1 MIETLTLKPLKN
13 LPGQAAILLLL
24 AAAPAATF
32 AAAPNATA
40 TRQKQDR
47 TVSGVVK
54 DQKGEP
60 IPGINIL
67 IKNSVTGTSTDS
79 QGKYSIKADGEAI
92 LVFSGIGFVTR
103 EVAVNNQSSV
113 DISLQEDTR
122 QLNELVVV
130 GYGTQKKS
138 DLTGSVSSIS
148 EAQFKKTPVASL
160 DNGLRGRAAGVQVT
174 STSNQPGGATSI
186 RIRGSNSVNTGSE
199 PLYVIDGF
207 PVFNDNAATAGG
219 ATVGPKLNALSL
231 INPNDI
237 VSIEVLKDASA
248 AAIYGARGANG
259 VVLVTTKKGQEG
271 RMKIDINAYYG
282 VQQVSKKLPLLNAT
296 EYAQLVNDANG
307 KEIYTQEQ
315 IASFGKGTDWQD
327 EIFRSAPVQNY
338 QVTASGGDAK
348 TKYSL
353 SLNYFDQAGIIINSD
368 FKRYSGRFNFE
379 KQATSRLSL
388 GANLSIAN
396 TNANQALS
404 STGGGEGTQGVIVS
418 ALDFNPILKPRNAD
432 GTYVLENDR
441 GIPIGNPVATALELT
456 NKSATTR
463 FLGNVF
469 AAYKIIDGLEFRTS
483 IGADITST
491 GEKYYAPR
499 TILAGS
505 AAQGIGRVSTSN
517 GTSWLNENTLTFNK
531 TFGRHAITA
540 LAGFSA
546 QKYTRNLLTS
556 SASGFVNDLLGA
568 DNLESGAIIRTPVTN
583 TNDWSLI
590 SYIGRINYGFN
601 DKYLLTLTGR
611 ADGSSKFG
619 NNNKYGFFPSG
630 SVAWKL
636 SEEEF
641 IKDINAINEL
651 KLRLS
656 YGRIGNQEINSYQ
669 SLAGLTGASY
679 IIGDKVVKGFAPNN
693 IPNPNLKWETT
704 TQTDLGV
711 DLGLFR
717 NRLNLTF
724 DAYYKKTTDMLLNI
738 NVPWSTGFAS
748 ALQNIGSIENKG
760 IELGIQAVVLDKDL
774 KWNINFNVAANKN
787 KVLDLGPVSQIL
799 TGEINGYLKISDPV
813 VIVPGQPLNSFYG
826 YVSDGIFQT
835 GDDIAG
841 GAQKTAVPGDRKY
854 KDLNGDGVLDAKDRT
869 FIGNAQPK
877 FFGGFTNDFSYKGFD
892 LSASFNYVVGNKILN
907 STRAD
912 LDLPTGQKNSSA
924 RVKDRWTPTNPS
936 NTIPRATLNRAFLF
950 SDAQIEDGSFLRLG
964 SLSLGYNFPSSWV
977 SKAGISNA
985 KLYVSAQNLFVIT
998 KYTGFDPETN
1008 QSGQNNILRGIDS
1021 DSYPNSRS
1029 FLVGVNLSF

>member
-1 MIETLTLKPLKN
+1 MLKIPLLRPRPGFALT
-13 LPGQAAILLLL
+13 AILFLLYGSHS
-24 AAAPAATF
+24 F
-32 AAAPNATA
+32 A
-40 TRQKQDR
+40 QSI
-47 TVSGVVK
+47 TVSGLVK
-54 DQKGEP
+54 SKAEQTG
-60 IPGINIL
+60 IPGINVL
-67 IKNSVTGTSTDS
+67 VKNSLTGTATDA
-79 QGKYSIKADGEAI
+79 QGKYSISVSTNAT
-92 LVFSGIGFVTR
+92 LVFSGIGFITQ
-103 EVAVNNQSSV
+103 EVALNNRNV
-113 DISLQEDTR
+113 LDITLQEDTK
-122 QLNELVVV
+122 QLSELVVV

-148 EAQFKKTPVASL
+148 EAQFKKTPVVSL

-174 STSNQPGGATSI
+174 STSNQPGGATTI

-207 PVFNDNAATAGG
+207 PVFNDNSATAGG

-271 RMKIDINAYYG
+271 KMKIEVNAYYG
-282 VQQVSKKLPLLNAT
+282 VQKVSKTLPLLNAT

-307 KEIYTQEQ
+307 KAIYTADQ
-315 IASFGKGTDWQD
+315 IASFGQGTNWQD

-338 QVTASGGDAK
+338 QVAASGGDAK

-353 SLNYFDQAGIIINSD
+353 SLNYFDQSGIIINSN
-368 FKRYSGRFNFE
+368 FKRYSARFNFE

-388 GANLSIAN
+388 GSNLSIAN
-396 TNANQALS
+396 TNAQQALS

-418 ALDFNPILKPRNAD
+418 ALDFNPILKVRNAD
-432 GTYVLENDR
+432 GAYLLESDR

-456 NKSATTR
+456 NRSATTR
-463 FLGNVF
+463 FLGNAF
-469 AAYKIIDGLEFRTS
+469 ASYRILDGLEFKTS
-483 IGADITST
+483 VGADITST

-505 AAQGIGRVSTSN
+505 SAQGVGRASTAN
-517 GTSWLNENTLTFNK
+517 GTSWLNENTLTYNK
-531 TFGRHAITA
+531 TFDKHAITA

-546 QKYTRNLLTS
+546 QKYTRNLLTA

-568 DNLESGAIIRTPVTN
+568 DNLGSGALISTPVTSVS
-583 TNDWSLI
+583 DWSLL

-619 NNNKYGFFPSG
+619 KNNKYGFFPSG
-630 SVAWKL
+630 SIAWKL

-641 IKDINAINEL
+641 IKDISFFDEL

-656 YGRIGNQEINSYQ
+656 YGKIGNQEINSYQ
-669 SLAGLTGASY
+669 SLAGLSGASY
-679 IIGDKVVKGFAPNN
+679 IIGDKVVKGFSPNN
-693 IPNPNLKWETT
+693 IPNQDLKWETT
-704 TQTDLGV
+704 AQTDLGV
-711 DLGLFR
+711 DIGIFR
-717 NRLNLTF
+717 NRLNITF
-724 DAYYKKTTDMLLNI
+724 DAYYKKTTDMLLNV
-738 NVPWSTGFAS
+738 NVPWATGFS
-748 ALQNIGSIENKG
+748 TALQNIGSIENKG
-760 IELGIQAVVLDKDL
+760 LELGIQAVVLNKDL
-774 KWNINFNVAANKN
+774 KWNINFNIAANKN

-799 TGEINGYLKISDPV
+799 TGEINGYLKINDPV
-813 VIVPGQPLNSFYG
+813 VISPGEPLNSFYG

-835 GDDIAG
+835 GENIANS
-841 GAQKTAVPGDRKY
+841 AQKTAVAGDRKY
-854 KDLNGDGVLDAKDRT
+854 KDINGDGVLDAKDRT

-892 LSASFNYVVGNKILN
+892 LSASFNYVYGNKILN

-936 NTIPRATLNRAFLF
+936 NTIPRASLNRAFLF

-964 SLSLGYNFPSSWV
+964 SLSLGYNFPASWLT
-977 SKAGISNA
+977 KTGISNA
-985 KLYVSAQNLFVIT
+985 KLYVSGQNLFVIT

-1021 DSYPNSRS
+1021 DAYPNSRS
-1029 FLVGVNLSF
+1029 FLVGVNLTF